1 MWKISFNFIE
11 KSLFKKN
18 YINKTVLGT
27 VRPRYPRNHWSFKVT
42 LETMFI
48 KKTFCILTLRFWILK
63 LYSLS
68 CWFWDDNVWLHGF
81 FLAIFSVLFL
91 TWYITLMIYQICAL
105 TSLCNVSG
113 GRVPRPVTNLSFRHN
128 RKASYLRSQSVEERN
143 ETLNLEESSAGRCT
157 TGNNF

>member
-27 VRPRYPRNHWSFKVT
+27 VRPRYPRNHWYFKVT
-42 LETMFI
+42 LKTMFI
-48 KKTFCILTLRFWILK
+48 KKHFAYKLWDFESSNYFLCPVDFEMTMFDCPFFFINIFCIVPDMV
-63 LYSLS
+63 YNA
-68 CWFWDDNVWLHGF
+68 DE
-81 FLAIFSVLFL
+81 
-91 TWYITLMIYQICAL
+91 YQICAL

-157 TGNNF
+157 TRNNF

>member
-1 MWKISFNFIE
+1 
-11 KSLFKKN
+11 
-18 YINKTVLGT
+18 
-27 VRPRYPRNHWSFKVT
+27 
-42 LETMFI
+42 MFD
-48 KKTFCILTLRFWILK
+48 CP
-63 LYSLS
+63 
-68 CWFWDDNVWLHGF
+68 F
-81 FLAIFSVLFL
+81 FLSIFSVLFL

-157 TGNNF
+157 TRNNF